1 MRPTSLCRRRLRR
14 LCRRAGRF
22 RRHALPG
29 CAAAAASSLVPCG
42 HCLRAA
48 PAFARLHA
56 AYGYDY
62 PLDGPTGAC
71 KYGRQPALQG
81 ALASLLRQQ
90 LQSTHERPEIDL
102 VAAVPLAPARLA
114 ERGLTCRM
122 PWRRQSLL
130 QSAAA
135 SPTTCVCANATL
147 RRRLRSTAASDCAMR
162 DAFCVKRRCDGLS
175 IAIVDDVSTTGA
187 TLDALA
193 KALQKSG
200 QNGSKLAFC
209 QASDHKI

>member
-1 MRPTSLCRRRLRR
+1 MSPRWRV
-14 LCRRAGRF
+14 
-22 RRHALPG
+22 RRHALPIVRRG
-29 CAAAAASSLVPCG
+29 GGSSLVPCG

-62 PLDGPTGAC
+62 PLDGLIGAC
-71 KYGRQPALQG
+71 KYGRQPALRG

-90 LQSTHERPEIDL
+90 LQNTHERPEIDL
-102 VAAVPLAPARLA
+102 VVAVPLAPARLA

-135 SPTTCVCANATL
+135 SPTTDVCAAATL
-147 RRRLRSTAASDCAMR
+147 RRRLRSTAASDCAN
-162 DAFCVKRRCDGLS
+162 A
-175 IAIVDDVSTTGA
+175 AI
-187 TLDALA
+187 LLR
-193 KALQKSG
+193 KAPL
-200 QNGSKLAFC
+200 
-209 QASDHKI
+209 